1 MSHHATLA
9 LLLAVAALTS
19 ACKPSAAPQAVVEAA
34 AVEAAAVEAA
44 APQAVA
50 IAASAPESPSPTVG
64 TPAAAADAARI
75 VTEVM
80 RQQYPDGYDEK
91 HDCWAFSRKSADG
104 ETAYCMRSHP
114 AQWADGEN
122 GNSFY
127 FIASS
132 ASDINDDLRYAYG
145 SVDAGLMGAFQV
157 SIGTDGG
164 WTLTSAS
171 KAMDFGTA
179 GACGCEDAR
188 LVKLGRGYYGWMFT
202 SGGMW
207 QGILVS
213 NHEIVAPHDGAF
225 KNLSAIPEIR
235 EEAQDVRYAVMVV
248 DGDPNLDVFPLKVE
262 KLASGKKTG
271 ERIVGF
277 DRSKWAYQT
286 IGDF

>member
-1 MSHHATLA
+1 MSQHASLV
-9 LLLAVAALTS
+9 LLLAVAALTT
-19 ACKPSAAPQAVVEAA
+19 ACKPSAPEAAIVASAPQA
-34 AVEAAAVEAA
+34 
-44 APQAVA
+44 
-50 IAASAPESPSPTVG
+50 AASAAVPPATRP
-64 TPAAAADAARI
+64 PAARTPDAAKADAARI
-75 VTEVM
+75 VADVM
-80 RQQYPDGYDEK
+80 REQYPDGYDEK
-91 HDCWAFSRKSADG
+91 HDCWSFSRKSADG
-104 ETAYCMRSHP
+104 ETGYCMRSHP

-145 SVDAGLMGAFQV
+145 SVDPGLMGAFKV
-157 SIGTDGG
+157 SVASDGG
-164 WTLTSAS
+164 WTLESAS

-188 LVKLGRGYYGWMFT
+188 LVRLGRGYYGWMFT

-207 QGILVS
+207 QGVVVS
-213 NHEIVAPHDGAF
+213 NHEIVAPHDGSF

-235 EEAQDVRYAVMVV
+235 EEAQDVRYTVTVV
-248 DGDPNLDVFPLKVE
+248 DSDPDMDVFPLKVE
-262 KLASGKKTG
+262 KSASGKQAG

-277 DRSKWAYQT
+277 DRNKWAYGT

>member
-1 MSHHATLA
+1 MSHHVSLA
-9 LLLAVAALTS
+9 LLLAVATLVS
-19 ACKPSAAPQAVVEAA
+19 ACKPSAAPQA

-44 APQAVA
+44 APQTVA

-122 GNSFY
+122 ANSFY

-188 LVKLGRGYYGWMFT
+188 LVKLGRSYYGWMFT

-235 EEAQDVRYAVMVV
+235 EEAQDVRYAVTVV
-248 DGDPNLDVFPLKVE
+248 DGDPDLDVFPLKVE
-262 KLASGKKTG
+262 KLSSGKKTG

-277 DRSKWAYQT
+277 DRGKWAYQT